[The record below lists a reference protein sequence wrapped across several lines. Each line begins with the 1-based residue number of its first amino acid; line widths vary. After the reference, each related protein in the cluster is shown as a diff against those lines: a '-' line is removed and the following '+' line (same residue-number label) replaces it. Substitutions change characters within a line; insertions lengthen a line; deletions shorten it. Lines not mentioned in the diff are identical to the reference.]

1 MVLFLTTLTF
11 LLAAVSV
18 SASTKRAPATG
29 RSKKVQEFVRNGAQK
44 LGIAHQLSGE
54 QPIKALSRVPMPPV
68 MDARMT
74 GVIAEAHE
82 AVEQKEAAEGAVTEP
97 PPRKRVVTRARG
109 KTASKGQFVLPE
121 DRTVPVLLST
131 GPQASAASTQL
142 KKNLKNIS
150 GT

>member
-29 RSKKVQEFVRNGAQK
+29 RSKKVQEFVRNGAEK

-131 GPQASAASTQL
+131 GPQASASTQL